1 MSETGQGDAKGMKF
15 SMARLMVTIL
25 IVILIAIVAYQY
37 GLDQVPKNDP
47 TRTTKIFGL
56 DKPKSMILA
65 DIYNDAD
72 GDSVADPP
80 TEEARWIDPQAILF
94 SYVAAPNAEVYEKAW
109 QPLVDHLSAVTG
121 KPVQYVRFE
130 SARDQ
135 LLAMREGRLH
145 VTAVNTGNVPE
156 AVNLYGFVPVASPAD
171 AEDKHGY
178 TMNII
183 VPKGSA
189 IKSPND
195 LKGKDIAFT
204 DPGSNSGCKA
214 PMVLLGDFGLA
225 PDRDYHFKFSRG
237 HEQSIAGVASG
248 KYEAAAVASDMLSR
262 ALARGDIEE
271 GSVQSIYESERFPSA
286 AIGYIYNLNPDLAAK
301 VREGILNFKVQDS
314 SVTEELAEGVVGFA
328 PVSYKDDWAL
338 VRRIDSNVAPSSKSP
353 APADAG

>member
-1 MSETGQGDAKGMKF
+1 
-15 SMARLMVTIL
+15 MARLMVTIL
-25 IVILIAIVAYQY
+25 IIILIAIVAYQY

-56 DKPKSMILA
+56 DKPKSMLLA

-72 GDSVADPP
+72 GDSVADAPM
-80 TEEARWIDPQAILF
+80 EADRWVDPQAILF
-94 SYVAAPNAEVYEKAW
+94 SYVAAPNSESYEKTW
-109 QPLVDHLSAVTG
+109 QPLADHLSKVTG

-171 AEDKHGY
+171 AEGKHGY

-183 VPKGSA
+183 VPKGSKLKA
-189 IKSPND
+189 PTD
-195 LKGKDIAFT
+195 LKGGNIAFT

-214 PMVLLGDFGLA
+214 PMVLLGDFSLV
-225 PDRDYHFKFSRG
+225 PDQDYHFVFSRG
-237 HEQSIAGVASG
+237 HEQSIAGVAAG
-248 KYEAAAVASDMLSR
+248 KYQAAATASDMLAR
-262 ALARGDIEE
+262 AVARGDIEE
-271 GSVQSIYESERFPSA
+271 GSVASIYESERFPSA
-286 AIGYIYNLNPDLAAK
+286 AIGYIYNLKPELADK
-301 VREGILNFKVQDS
+301 VREGLLSFKVADS
-314 SVTEELAEGVVGFA
+314 PDTQALLAEGVAGFA

-338 VRRIDSNVAPSSKSP
+338 VRRIDSNVAPNTKASTPAKS
-353 APADAG
+353 G

>member
-1 MSETGQGDAKGMKF
+1 MKF

-80 TEEARWIDPQAILF
+80 TEADRWIDPQAILF

-109 QPLVDHLSAVTG
+109 QPLVEHLAKVTG

-171 AEDKHGY
+171 AEGKHGY

-183 VPKGSA
+183 VPKGST
-189 IKSPND
+189 IKTPAD
-195 LKGKDIAFT
+195 LAGRNIAFT

-214 PMVLLGDFGLA
+214 PMVLLSDFNLLY
-225 PDRDYHFKFSRG
+225 DKDYHFVFSRG

-262 ALARGDIEE
+262 AVSRGDIED
-271 GSVQSIYESERFPSA
+271 GSVQSIYTSERFPSA
-286 AIGYIYNLNPDLAAK
+286 AIGYIYNLKPELAAK
-301 VREGILNFKVQDS
+301 IREGLLDFKVGDS
-314 SVTEELAEGVVGFA
+314 AVTQELAEGVVGFA

-338 VRRIDSNVAPSSKSP
+338 VRRIDSNVAPSTDDQ
-353 APADAG
+353 AAADAG